1 MQVAGSKFHETMLFY
16 RGAAEWN
23 RLPSF
28 LKDCDKNY
36 VFKILLKCHIKDL
49 R

>member
-1 MQVAGSKFHETMLFY
+1 MNLHMQVAGSKFHETMLFY

-23 RLPSF
+23 RLPGF
-28 LKDCDKNY
+28 LKVGDKIE
-36 VFKILLKCHIKDL
+36 VFERL